1 MLLQCCFL
9 AVAAA
14 AGPAATS
21 IKMQASKLQPLAI

>member
-1 MLLQCCFL
+1 MLLLCCFL
-9 AVAAA
+9 AVA